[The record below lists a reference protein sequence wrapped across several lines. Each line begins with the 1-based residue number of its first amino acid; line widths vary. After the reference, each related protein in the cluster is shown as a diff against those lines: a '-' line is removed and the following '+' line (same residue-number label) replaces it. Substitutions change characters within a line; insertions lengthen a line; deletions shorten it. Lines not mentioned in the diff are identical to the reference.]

1 VVRQVRSRSSLWTLQ
16 HRNRASPREPKH
28 HHIGSRIHREAA
40 TRRLAQMMEK
50 FHYEFEDGKKVTLPK
65 FDSVMTVGFAR
76 KNRQTEQAE
85 IGWMLLEKAADEKA
99 LDVIDEQALSSFEA
113 FMEAWQKD
121 SGVSVGEST
130 RSSN

>member
-1 VVRQVRSRSSLWTLQ
+1 MAMKDLQ
-16 HRNRASPREPKH
+16 
-28 HHIGSRIHREAA
+28 
-40 TRRLAQMMEK
+40 